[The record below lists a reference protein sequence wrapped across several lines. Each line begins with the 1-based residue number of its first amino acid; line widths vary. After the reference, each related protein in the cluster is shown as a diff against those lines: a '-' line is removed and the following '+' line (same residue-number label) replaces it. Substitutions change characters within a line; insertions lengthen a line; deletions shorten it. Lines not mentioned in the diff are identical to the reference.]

1 MTTTATT
8 AGTCRYT
15 GSYPAEPVQVRQ
27 VRVVLAALLR
37 DCPRADDS
45 ILVASEYVTNA
56 IVHSASRGGGEFTL
70 RAEVQPSRLRIE
82 VEDAGGPWPGG
93 PCHDDRPHGFD
104 VVAAIAGPQNWGV
117 NGDNDGRIA
126 WVTLSW

>member
-8 AGTCRYT
+8 AGTCHYT

-27 VRVVLAALLR
+27 VRMVLAALLR
-37 DCPRADDS
+37 DCPRADDA

-56 IVHSASRGGGEFTL
+56 IVHSASRGAEFTI
-70 RAEVQPSRLRIE
+70 RAEVQPNCLRLE
-82 VEDAGGPWPGG
+82 VEDGGGPWPGG
-93 PCHDDRPHGFD
+93 PCDDDRPHGFD

-117 NGDNDGRIA
+117 NGDADGRIA
-126 WVTLSW
+126 WVAMSW